1 MMPDAARLTA
11 ALTLAGVAFLL
22 SGVVMPAFEIYREGE
37 VNFGYFV
44 HINVALGVLV
54 GWISMGS
61 RAGRGV
67 TSAITNGVTGVF
79 LLTGWSLFLQACNEM
94 TRLAMKN
101 RYDGPFEAIAAVFQI
116 GAEWGLV
123 LLTPSVLAVM
133 AIGAF
138 VTGIL
143 TEYAWRTWR

>member
-11 ALTLAGVAFLL
+11 AITLAGLAFLL
-22 SGVVMPAFEIYREGE
+22 SGFVMQAFEVYRDSE

-44 HINVALGVLV
+44 HVNVALGLAV
-54 GWISMGS
+54 GWISMGK

-67 TSAITNGVTGVF
+67 SAAITNGVTGVF
-79 LLTGWSLFLQACNEM
+79 LLTLWALFIQSCNEM

-116 GAEWGLV
+116 GAEWGLI
-123 LLTPSVLAVM
+123 LLTGPILATM